1 MRLVVGDRSRWVLP
15 ELLRERVRDLG
26 DKPFLSFAKNDAS
39 ASYRE
44 IDERSDRMAAGLAAM
59 GISRGDRVMVMMGN
73 RIEFVVTWFALNKL
87 GAFHAPINTDYRGE
101 FLEHLINTAQ
111 AKLMVLEEQYVETL
125 VVSQDNVPGLR
136 ELVIVPHGPTGEP
149 TPDTGRFASRPFESV
164 PRPEPP
170 PEVRVTPADT
180 YAVLFTS
187 GTTGRSKGALAPYA
201 HGHLLNERNLELM
214 DLDSAGSYISELPL
228 FHINAHMTV
237 YGCLIVGARARLEER
252 FSASRWLGR
261 VRESGATHSS
271 MLGVMVDFVLRQPPT
286 DHDRDHNLR
295 SVWMV
300 PCLPDLSR
308 RFRDRFGVERIVT
321 SYGTTETG
329 MVARRIV
336 DRSDD
341 VSSGP
346 VDTDYYD
353 VRIVSK
359 DDEPLPQGEI
369 GEITVRTT
377 LPWTV
382 TNGYFGMPERTVEAF
397 RNLWFHTGDA
407 GRIDDDGNLVFVD
420 RLADRMRRRG
430 ENVASAD
437 VEHVL
442 GTHAAVS
449 EAAVVAVKAD
459 EAGGEDEI
467 KACLVLREGASLDY
481 DSFWTWCDER
491 LPYFA
496 VPRYVELYDALPK
509 TPTEKVLK
517 HELRVSRPGATIHDR
532 GPTGWPARDQ
542 LTGSGC
548 ADNEPRRRD
557 RSRPAPH
564 DSVEC

>member
-1 MRLVVGDRSRWVLP
+1 MKLVVEDRARWVLP
-15 ELLRERVRDLG
+15 LLLRERAQELG

-39 ASYRE
+39 ATYRE
-44 IDERSDRMAAGLAAM
+44 IDELSDRMAAGLTVM
-59 GISRGDRVMVMMGN
+59 GVTRGDRVMVMMGN
-73 RIEFVVTWFALNKL
+73 RIEFVVTWFALNKI
-87 GAFHAPINTDYRGE
+87 GAFHAPVNTEYRGD

-111 AKLMVLEEQYVETL
+111 ARIMVLEARYVKTL
-125 VVSQDNVPGLR
+125 VACQDNVPGLS
-136 ELVIVPHGPTGEP
+136 EIVIVPDGPDGEP
-149 TPDTGRFASRPFESV
+149 TPDTGRFPSRPFGAV
-164 PRPEPP
+164 PRAEAPPEP
-170 PEVRVTPADT
+170 VITPADT

-187 GTTGRSKGALAPYA
+187 GTTGRSKGALVPYA
-201 HGHLLNERNLELM
+201 HGHLLNERNLELL
-214 DLDSAGSYISELPL
+214 DLDASGSYISELPL

-237 YGCLIVGARARLEER
+237 YGCMIVGAHARMEER

-261 VRESGATHSS
+261 LRASGATHSS

-286 DHDRDHNLR
+286 EHDTDHNLR

-329 MVARRIV
+329 MVARRVV
-336 DRSDD
+336 DRSED

-346 VDTDYYD
+346 VDGDFYD
-353 VRIVSK
+353 VRIVGE
-359 DDEPLPQGEI
+359 DDEPVGQGEV

-382 TNGYFGMPERTVEAF
+382 THGYFGMPERTLEAF
-397 RNLWFHTGDA
+397 RNMWFHTGDA
-407 GRIDDDGNLVFVD
+407 GRFDKAGNLVFVD

-442 GTHAAVS
+442 GTHDAVA

-459 EAGGEDEI
+459 EEGGEDEI
-467 KACLVLREGASLDY
+467 KACLVLTEGASLDH
-481 DSFWTWCDER
+481 DSFWAWCEER

-496 VPRYVELYDALPK
+496 VPRYVELYEALPK

-517 HELRVSRPGATIHDR
+517 HQLRTPQPGADIRDR
-532 GPTGWPARDQ
+532 GPSGRPAR
-542 LTGSGC
+542 
-548 ADNEPRRRD
+548 A
-557 RSRPAPH
+557 
-564 DSVEC
+564 

>member
-1 MRLVVGDRSRWVLP
+1 MKLVVEDRSRWVLP
-15 ELLRERVRDLG
+15 VLLRERARELG

-39 ASYRE
+39 ATYAE

-59 GISRGDRVMVMMGN
+59 GVTRGDRVMVMMGN
-73 RIEFVVTWFALNKL
+73 RIEFVITWFALNKL
-87 GAFHAPINTDYRGE
+87 GAFHAPVNTEYRGD
-101 FLEHLINTAQ
+101 FLEHLINTAR
-111 AKLMVLEEQYVETL
+111 ARIMVLEEKFVETL
-125 VVSQDNVPGLR
+125 VASQANVADLE
-136 ELVIVPHGPTGEP
+136 ELVIVPDGPAGGFSVDP
-149 TPDTGRFASRPFESV
+149 GRFPARTFESV
-164 PRPEPP
+164 PSADAPP
-170 PEVRVTPADT
+170 QTIVTPADT

-187 GTTGRSKGALAPYA
+187 GTTGRSKGALVPYA
-201 HGHLLNERNLELM
+201 HGHLLNERNLELL
-214 DLDSAGSYISELPL
+214 DLDDRGSYISELPL

-237 YGCLIVGARARLEER
+237 YGCMIVGAHARMEER

-261 VRESGATHSS
+261 LRASGATHSS

-286 DHDRDHNLR
+286 EQDHDHNLR

-300 PCLPDLSR
+300 PCIPDLAR

-329 MVARRIV
+329 MVARRVV

-346 VDTDYYD
+346 VDYDYYD
-353 VRIVSK
+353 VQIVNE
-359 DDEPLPQGEI
+359 DDEPLPKGEVGEI
-369 GEITVRTT
+369 AVRTM

-382 TNGYFGMPERTVEAF
+382 TSGYFGMPDRTLEAF

-407 GRIDDDGNLVFVD
+407 GRFDEDDNLVFVD

-437 VEHVL
+437 VEAVL
-442 GTHAAVS
+442 GGHEVVR

-459 EAGGEDEI
+459 EEGGEDEI
-467 KACLVLREGASLDY
+467 KACLVLTDGATIDY
-481 DSFWTWCDER
+481 EAFWSWCDER

-517 HELRVSRPGATIHDR
+517 HELRVARPGADIRDR
-532 GPTGWPARDQ
+532 GPSGRPAR
-542 LTGSGC
+542 
-548 ADNEPRRRD
+548 A
-557 RSRPAPH
+557 
-564 DSVEC
+564 